1 MLTMSDTATRTARLI
16 EAIDSEIER
25 LDALNPHHARS
36 LDPLLRYREQL
47 RVARD
52 PEPLHELLSPHFD
65 VV

>member
-1 MLTMSDTATRTARLI
+1 MLTMSETAARTAQLI

-25 LDALNPHHARS
+25 LDALNPQHART

-52 PEPLHELLSPHFD
+52 PAPLHELLSPHFD

>member
-1 MLTMSDTATRTARLI
+1 M
-16 EAIDSEIER
+16 SEIEDRTVR
-25 LDALNPHHARS
+25 LLAAIDDEIERMDALNPQHARA

-52 PEPLHELLSPHFD
+52 PAPLHEMLSPHFD